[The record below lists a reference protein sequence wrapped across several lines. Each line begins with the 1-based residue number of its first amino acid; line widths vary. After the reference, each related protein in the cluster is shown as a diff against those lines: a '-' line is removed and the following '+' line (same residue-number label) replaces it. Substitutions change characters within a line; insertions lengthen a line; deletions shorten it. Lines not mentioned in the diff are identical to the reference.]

1 MCSSFGSS
9 VRYGPV
15 FGAPHGYL
23 EIARDAATQAG
34 SSNPDRYR
42 APGRIPATALRPM
55 GPDPWGGKT
64 RLLALDMFI
73 LPVAG
78 HTPAAAKELA
88 LPTSRAGRGLA
99 AEDGFE

>member
-9 VRYGPV
+9 VRYGSV
-15 FGAPHGYL
+15 FGAPRGYL
-23 EIARDAATQAG
+23 EIARDAATQAVVEPAPVQG
-34 SSNPDRYR
+34 SRKDSGHCTPPR
-42 APGRIPATALRPM
+42 
-55 GPDPWGGKT
+55 GPDPWGGKA

-73 LPVAG
+73 LPVDG

-88 LPTSRAGRGLA
+88 LPTSRAERGRA

>member
-1 MCSSFGSS
+1 MKDS
-9 VRYGPV
+9 RPLQT
-15 FGAPHGYL
+15 P
-23 EIARDAATQAG
+23 
-34 SSNPDRYR
+34 
-42 APGRIPATALRPM
+42 PGGL
-55 GPDPWGGKT
+55 DPSGGEA

-88 LPTSRAGRGLA
+88 LPTSRAERGLA